1 MITVEKYL
9 EYKQPDVRDKL
20 KPDRLTEFF
29 KWIEDIMQPL
39 CDYLV
44 ENLLNI

>member
-9 EYKQPDVRDKL
+9 QYKQPDVRDKL
-20 KPDRLTEFF
+20 KTDRLTEFF
-29 KWIEDIMQPL
+29 EWIEGIMQPV

-44 ENLLNI
+44 DKYQNI

>member
-9 EYKQPDVRDKL
+9 EYKQPDVCNEL
-20 KPDRLTEFF
+20 SADRLTEFF
-29 KWIEDIMQPL
+29 EWIERIMQPV

-44 ENLLNI
+44 ENFQNI